1 MCSVVRTLDI
11 HGGVMADASKSQK
24 RAGTRAN
31 TNGYKVSE
39 VQNLFLRC
47 YIAPQNAKAP

>member
-24 RAGTRAN
+24 RAGARAN